1 MTDDPQAKRAE
12 ALAFLKA
19 HKAGVL
25 ASVSP
30 EGKPHASA
38 IYYVADDDFNIYFLT
53 LFGSRKFAAMQANP
67 SVAFVV
73 GTLDV
78 PQTLQLEGVVV
89 EMRNSQDWSAHVA
102 DLVKVLTSNSV
113 YYAPITKL
121 DPSEVVLM
129 WIQPKWLRWA
139 DYASP
144 ESGSKNVLTE
154 IPLAQ

>member
-1 MTDDPQAKRAE
+1 MSGDAAAKRST
-12 ALAFLKA
+12 ALAFLRS
-19 HKAGVL
+19 HTAGVL
-25 ASVSP
+25 ASASP

-38 IYYVADDDFNIYFLT
+38 IYYVADNDFNIYFFT
-53 LFGSRKFAAMQANP
+53 LLGGRKFAAMRANP

-78 PQTLQLEGVVV
+78 PQTLQMEGTVV
-89 EMRNSQDWSAHVA
+89 EMRNQQDWSAHVA

-121 DPSEVVLM
+121 DPSETVLM
-129 WIQPKWLRWA
+129 WLQPKWVRWA

-144 ESGSKNVLTE
+144 ESGSKKVLTE
-154 IPLAQ
+154 IPVA